1 LEQNTFF
8 NQKETQMQ
16 TKQMKRETVS
26 KLAAVR
32 NSRTPAQQIQEL
44 DTRLGD
50 GVGAKKERARLAKL
64 MQA

>member
-1 LEQNTFF
+1 
-8 NQKETQMQ
+8 MQ

-32 NSRTPAQQIQEL
+32 NSRTPAQQIKEL

>member
-50 GVGAKKERARLAKL
+50 GVGAKKERARLAKQ